1 MSLILTCLCK
11 TKLSELEAKLIQLL
25 AFIFKLLHGGV
36 LRKTCSVAFIND
48 NNINKPMKLR
58 VLEIF
63 LRNFFLHQC
72 FMLLIGQQYAMLK
85 LT

>member
-36 LRKTCSVAFIND
+36 LRKNLFG
-48 NNINKPMKLR
+48 
-58 VLEIF
+58 
-63 LRNFFLHQC
+63 C
-72 FMLLIGQQYAMLK
+72 FYK
-85 LT
+85 